1 MRAETNGPIDPDRN
15 LALESRTRLSTPT
28 ASITFVGDTPSWFMS
43 AIQSSMWLGLI
54 RRTGKVSNRSSI
66 LNRQAV
72 E

>member
-1 MRAETNGPIDPDRN
+1 LSLTARVQDT
-15 LALESRTRLSTPT
+15 LSTPT

-54 RRTGKVSNRSSI
+54 RRTGKVPNRGSI